1 MRRIDE
7 KLAKIAQGRYG
18 PRDFIL
24 TFCKDA
30 DLVRGCSA
38 AGRDE
43 NGRLRN
49 APAYRA
55 DMRRVIESDLADI
68 VLSSLANAEIFSEEG
83 IYARSNVT
91 PAVRLTDNTDIWL
104 VRGGRYAQ
112 VPAVPFRSS
121 RLENVR
127 PVANLGLYALSFY
140 NDIDIDHATL
150 RAYAEFRQ
158 IAASVGLR
166 HFLRVADPPI
176 PVDTGP
182 EEYGAYLNDV
192 LTRSLAGVASKERP
206 LFVEVGYHGPR
217 MMEELA
223 NWDPTRVI
231 VGLTG
236 CKEGTTRDCLERL
249 AQGERYGARTA
260 SFSRLDFQCEDPV
273 LMMRAMRRVVREGV
287 SSREAVQAYH
297 SELEVAGLPPNR
309 PLQEDLE
316 LTVPLLSRN
325 HSRAA

>member
-7 KLAKIAQGRYG
+7 KLAKIARGRYG

-30 DLVRGCSA
+30 DLMRGCAA
-38 AGRDE
+38 AGRDDT
-43 NGRLRN
+43 GRLRN

-68 VLSSLANAEIFSEEG
+68 VLTSLSSAEVFSEEG

-104 VRGGRYAQ
+104 VRGGRYVQ
-112 VPAVPFRSS
+112 LPAIPFRSS

-140 NDIDIDHATL
+140 NDIDLDHATL
-150 RAYAEFRQ
+150 AAYAEFRQ
-158 IAASVGLR
+158 IAAAIGLR
-166 HFLRVADPPI
+166 HFLRVGDPPI
-176 PVDTGP
+176 PVDTGD
-182 EEYGAYLNDV
+182 ESYGAYRNDV
-192 LTRSLAGVASKERP
+192 LTRSLAGIAGKERP

-217 MMEELA
+217 AMEELA
-223 NWDPTRVI
+223 DWDPARVI
-231 VGLTG
+231 FGLTG
-236 CKEGTTRDCLERL
+236 FKEGTTRDCLERL

-260 SFSRLDFQCEDPV
+260 SFSRIEFDCEDPV
-273 LMMRAMRRVVREGV
+273 LMMRAMRHVVREGM
-287 SSREAVQAYH
+287 SSREAVQSYH
-297 SELEVAGLPPNR
+297 ADLEMAGITPIR
-309 PLQEDLE
+309 PLQDDME
-316 LTVPLLSRN
+316 LTVPMLSQN
-325 HSRAA
+325 QSRAA

>member
-7 KLAKIAQGRYG
+7 KLAKIARGRYG

-30 DLVRGCSA
+30 DLIRGCSA
-38 AGRDE
+38 AGRLPD
-43 NGRLRN
+43 GRLRS
-49 APAYRA
+49 APDYRA

-68 VLSSLANAEIFSEEG
+68 VLTSLSSAEVFSEEG

-91 PAVRLTDNTDIWL
+91 PAVRLSDNTDIWL

-112 VPAVPFRSS
+112 FPALPFRSS

-127 PVANLGLYALSFY
+127 PVANLGLYALNFY

-150 RAYAEFRQ
+150 RAYTEFREQ
-158 IAASVGLR
+158 ATAIGLR

-176 PVDTGP
+176 PVDTV
-182 EEYGAYLNDV
+182 EADYAAFRNDV
-192 LTRSLAGVASKERP
+192 LTRSLSGIARKERP
-206 LFVEVGYHGPR
+206 LFIEVGYHGPR
-217 MMEELA
+217 AMEELA
-223 NWDPTRVI
+223 DWDPARVI
-231 VGLTG
+231 FGLTG
-236 CKEGTTRDCLERL
+236 CGEGTTRDCLERL
-249 AQGERYGARTA
+249 AQAERHGARVA
-260 SFSRLDFQCEDPV
+260 SFSRADFQCEDPV

-287 SSREAVQAYH
+287 SSLEAAQAYH
-297 SELEVAGLPPNR
+297 GDLEKAGLTPLR
-309 PLQEDLE
+309 PLKEDIE

-325 HSRAA
+325 QTRAA